1 MKQRETEAV
10 RAVSHSPFLRPLPSS
25 LYLSASLCICFQYDV
40 QGFEEKVHEF
50 YLSVSG
56 SSYFQDF
63 LIFKNLAFFTHSYL
77 PCYLGHVWWVSFF
90 LSLRIVIILILNPFH
105 VTVTFS
111 FPWD

>member
-56 SSYFQDF
+56 SSYSQDF
-63 LIFKNLAFFTHSYL
+63 LIFKNLAFSLTLICLVTLVMFNGYHSFYL
-77 PCYLGHVWWVSFF
+77 
-90 LSLRIVIILILNPFH
+90 
-105 VTVTFS
+105 
-111 FPWD
+111 